1 MTTALEPRRGAD
13 PLAGRPPAGRRRR
26 WTVRRRTAWLGLAY
40 AVPALAI
47 YAVIVLVPLGQS
59 VSFSFYHWDGVS
71 QATWAGIDN
80 YLDFFRQPLLRESLE
95 HVLVLIVFFALIPT
109 ALGLVSAGLLGR
121 ARVRGRTAFRVVI
134 FLPQV
139 LASVVV
145 AIVWGRVL
153 GPDGPLNGTLRAL
166 GLEALTVNWLGDFTW
181 ALPSLGLIGT
191 WVSLG
196 FCMLLFLA
204 GVGAIPI
211 ERYEAARL
219 DGAGAFRE
227 FLSVTLPAMRGYLAV
242 ALTLTIT
249 AALRTF
255 DLVWNTTKGGPG
267 SATTTPALMLYR
279 YAFRDPQIG
288 QAAAIGVIMAL
299 LCLLVA
305 LVLVRLTERE
315 G

>member
-1 MTTALEPRRGAD
+1 MTTATARRPGVD
-13 PLAGRPPAGRRRR
+13 PSPGRLRAGVRRQ
-26 WTVRRRTAWLGLAY
+26 WTVRRRTAWIGLAY
-40 AVPALAI
+40 AAPALAL
-47 YAVIVLVPLGQS
+47 YAFIVLIPLGQS
-59 VSFSFYHWDGVS
+59 ISFSFYHWDGVS
-71 QATWAGIDN
+71 AAIPAGFDN
-80 YLDFFRQPLLRESLE
+80 YLDVFRQPLLRESLE

-121 ARVRGRTAFRVVI
+121 ARVRGRTVFRVVI

-153 GPDGPLNGTLRAL
+153 GPDGPVNGTLRAL
-166 GLEALTVNWLGDFTW
+166 GLGTFAVNWLGDFTW

-211 ERYEAARL
+211 ERYESARL
-219 DGAGAFRE
+219 DGAGALRE
-227 FLSVTLPAMRGYLAV
+227 FLSVTLPSMRGYLAV
-242 ALTLTIT
+242 ALTLTVT

-288 QAAAIGVIMAL
+288 QAAAIGVIMAI

-305 LVLVRLTERE
+305 LVLVHLAERE
-315 G
+315 